1 MRFFGGGALQLEL
14 QPWAQAACGV
24 MTPRLDQVK
33 PLGRGDRGSVDVL
46 RPTCWPRWPLDGDG
60 GGGAARAGTLRG
72 TRGSSRRTGSPHA
85 QPGRRQSP
93 ARPESQPRARPCR
106 CLASTLD
113 RVCVG
118 RRRGRGWFPPLA
130 PRPLPRTRSPPPR
143 RPPPRVNAAVKREPL
158 ALSAAADVAPRAQ
171 PRTVRVQRPGPGDT
185 RHIHREDPV
194 TTSRRRTK
202 RVMNL
207 TVFSLTRQSFDRRVP
222 GVQT

>member
-1 MRFFGGGALQLEL
+1 MCFFGGGALQLQL

-24 MTPRLDQVK
+24 MTPRLDQAK
-33 PLGRGDRGSVDVL
+33 PLGRSDRGSVDVL

-72 TRGSSRRTGSPHA
+72 TRGSAKLGAAAGARVVTRTAGKA
-85 QPGRRQSP
+85 AEPGR
-93 ARPESQPRARPCR
+93 ARVAAAP
-106 CLASTLD
+106 
-113 RVCVG
+113 VG

-130 PRPLPRTRSPPPR
+130 PRPLPRTWSPPPR

-158 ALSAAADVAPRAQ
+158 ALRAAADVAPRAQ

-185 RHIHREDPV
+185 RHIRREDPV

>member
-1 MRFFGGGALQLEL
+1 
-14 QPWAQAACGV
+14 
-24 MTPRLDQVK
+24 MTPRLDQAK
-33 PLGRGDRGSVDVL
+33 LLGRGDRGSVDVL
-46 RPTCWPRWPLDGDG
+46 RPTCWPQWPLDGDG

-72 TRGSSRRTGSPHA
+72 TRGSAKLGAAAGARGHHTHSREGGSSRRTGSSHA

-93 ARPESQPRARPCR
+93 ARPASQPRARPRR

-158 ALSAAADVAPRAQ
+158 PRRSQGRSGCSGRAQ
-171 PRTVRVQRPGPGDT
+171 ATLVTSIERTLSPPAAG
-185 RHIHREDPV
+185 
-194 TTSRRRTK
+194 
-202 RVMNL
+202 
-207 TVFSLTRQSFDRRVP
+207 RQKEL
-222 GVQT
+222 